1 VAQLRWWTT
10 TTRLRRT
17 TSARRHVDDRVTA
30 RPSAVYAPPV
40 RAPSPSTPDAPSPAP
55 RAPLLVA
62 LAIAAL
68 PACASAGPAGRGGD
82 GDAGARSAEATC
94 AAPLLAETPKDGE
107 DLARVLREQFT
118 KYVYRIPMRDG
129 VKLYTTAYVP
139 RDRSRPW
146 PVLLL
151 RTPYGVSYGVDNLPP
166 LKSQREVARVVPS
179 LAAVRDGFIFVHQ
192 DVRGKMMSEGTF
204 VDVRPR
210 ASKKGEV
217 DESTD
222 AYDTIA
228 WLLANLPAHNGKVGV
243 WGVSYPGFYAAQAGI
258 DAHPAVAAISPQAP
272 VTEWWLGDD
281 VHHNGALFLE
291 DTFFFD
297 VNFGRPR
304 PQPTRRARWDFDA
317 ELTDAYDFFLGLGT
331 LAELDARYMKGE
343 IAFWKDVLAHPDRDA
358 FWQARDPRPHY
369 ARVRPAVLT
378 VGGLFDAENLWGA
391 LETYRAYDTQSPGA
405 DVRLVLG
412 PWRHGGWARG
422 DGDKLGDVSFGWKT
436 ARHYQEQ
443 IELPFWR
450 RHLKGCAE
458 PAKAEAWVFQT
469 GTNLFERHD
478 RWPPA
483 DAKPRALVFGPGG
496 ALAWAEPQP
505 TAAPSP
511 SARVEWTSDPWKPVP
526 YRSEV
531 IMRNDGEYMVDDQ
544 RFAARRPDVLVFAL
558 PPQEDTLTVAG
569 PLEVDLD
576 LSTTGTDLDV
586 IVKLIDVYPFDAPDP
601 DPNPKGVRM
610 AGYQQLVRAEVLRG
624 RYRDDPA
631 RPAPFAPGATT
642 RVRFTLPDVSHVF
655 RHGHALMLQVQ
666 STWFPLVDR
675 NPQTYVPIATARR
688 EDYVAQRHTLHLG
701 RSHVRV
707 PVR

>member
-1 VAQLRWWTT
+1 VTT
-10 TTRLRRT
+10 
-17 TSARRHVDDRVTA
+17 H
-30 RPSAVYAPPV
+30 PSPVYAPLV
-40 RAPSPSTPDAPSPAP
+40 RAARPAP
-55 RAPLLVA
+55 LCASCLPPLLAA
-62 LAIAAL
+62 LAAAAL
-68 PACASAGPAGRGGD
+68 PACASAGPPARGAD
-82 GDAGARSAEATC
+82 GAGAKAPEAC
-94 AAPLLAETPKDGE
+94 SAPLLAETPKDGE

-139 RDRSRPW
+139 RDRSRTW
-146 PVLLL
+146 PILLL
-151 RTPYGVSYGVDNLPP
+151 RTPYGVSYGVDNLPS
-166 LKSQREVARVVPS
+166 LKTQREVARVVPS

-210 ASKKGEV
+210 ASGRDGV

-222 AYDTIA
+222 AYDTVA
-228 WLLANLPAHNGKVGV
+228 WLLDHLPGHAGKVGV
-243 WGVSYPGFYAAQAGI
+243 WGVSYPGFYAAQAGV

-297 VNFGRPR
+297 INFGRAR
-304 PQPTRRARWDFDA
+304 PEPTRRARWDFDA

-331 LAELDARYMKGE
+331 LAALDARYMKGE
-343 IAFWKDVLAHPDRDA
+343 VAFWKEMLAHPDRDA

-391 LETYRAYDTQSPGA
+391 LETYRAYDRQSPGA

-412 PWRHGGWARG
+412 PWRHGGWVRS
-422 DGDKLGDVSFGWKT
+422 DGDRLGDVSFGWKT
-436 ARHYQEQ
+436 SRHYQEQ

-450 RHLKGCAE
+450 HHLKGCAE
-458 PAKAEAWVFQT
+458 PAPTEAWVFQT
-469 GTNLFERHD
+469 GTNLFERHE
-478 RWPPA
+478 RWPPT

-496 ALAWAEPQP
+496 ALAWDEPQP
-505 TAAPSP
+505 TAGAAPFT
-511 SARVEWTSDPWKPVP
+511 RVEWTSDPWKPVP
-526 YRSEV
+526 YRSDV
-531 IMRNDGEYMVDDQ
+531 ILRNDGEYMVDDQ

-569 PLEVDLD
+569 PIEVDLD
-576 LSTTGTDLDV
+576 LSTTGSDLDV
-586 IVKLIDVYPFDAPDP
+586 IVKLVDVYPFDVPDP

-631 RPAPFAPGATT
+631 KPRPFVPGAIT
-642 RVRFTLPDVSHVF
+642 RVRFTLPDVSHAF
-655 RHGHALMLQVQ
+655 RPGHALMLQVQ

-675 NPQTYVPIATARR
+675 NPQTYVPVATARR

-701 RSHVRV
+701 RSHVRL